1 MLGYQSLDTR
11 ANSEYNGVL
20 TVVVNMWQLEPTVN
34 AIIYLSNRRCSKHW
48 LLEPIVNAIIY
59 LSDGRGS
66 KHLAIRANSEHN
78 DVLT

>member
-1 MLGYQSLDTR
+1 VLGYQSLDTR

-34 AIIYLSNRRCSKHW
+34 AIIYLS
-48 LLEPIVNAIIY
+48 
-59 LSDGRGS
+59 DGRGS